1 MDKQEPKTVG
11 LASSNEEFIEETDPE
26 SLQEQAQG
34 VAAFIE
40 DGEITKINLLSSDWK
55 LQFG

>member
-26 SLQEQAQG
+26 ILQKHGHQ

-40 DGEITKINLLSSDWK
+40 GGEITKINLLSSD
-55 LQFG
+55 

>member
-40 DGEITKINLLSSDWK
+40 DGEITKINLLSSD
-55 LQFG
+55 

>member
-11 LASSNEEFIEETDPE
+11 LASSNKEFIEETDSE

-40 DGEITKINLLSSDWK
+40 DGEITKINLLSSD
-55 LQFG
+55 